1 MKLFLACLILFVL
14 LGLISFLYCKIRET
28 KHGNKLSSIF
38 LSCIITSFL
47 LYMDYG
53 SHGSNWLYNLS
64 SFSCS
69 VCALIAVVR
78 TIKRIF
84 KRETTDAPETD
95 TSLMNIARVFV
106 MSCCIFYVFANP
118 CFHKMIDYHSLY
130 KEPVSVR
137 SYNVILKSNTGKEYT
152 LPARVSIGTVES
164 SEEHYSWNTGEYVES
179 TYDRP
184 AFYVHNVYFSQN
196 QYLYFEDPEE
206 ITDIDYFYSVTSQD
220 ERKWKIKLLDEHVS
234 VPYINE
240 IDNIDFIDYVIYIFV
255 SFASFYQLIYLMKR
269 TNEDDETKNHK

>member
-47 LYMDYG
+47 LYMNYVG
-53 SHGSNWLYNLS
+53 RGSNLFYTLS
-64 SFSCS
+64 SLSCS
-69 VCALIAVVR
+69 VCALLVSVR

-84 KRETTDAPETD
+84 KKETNDAPEKDTD
-95 TSLMNIARVFV
+95 VMNIARIFV
-106 MSCCIFYVFANP
+106 MSCCIFYVFSNP

-137 SYNVILKSNTGKEYT
+137 SYNVILKGYNGKEYT
-152 LPARVSIGTVES
+152 LPARVSIGTVETS
-164 SEEHYSWNTGEYVES
+164 DEHYSWNTGEYIES
-179 TYDRP
+179 TYDSP
-184 AFYVHNVYFSQN
+184 AFYVHNIYFSQN

-206 ITDIDYFYSVTSQD
+206 ITDIDDFYSSISQD
-220 ERKWKIKLLDEHVS
+220 EREWKFKLLNEHVS

-240 IDNIDFIDYVIYIFV
+240 IDNIGFIDCAIYVFV

-269 TNEDDETKNHK
+269 TNEDDESKKL